1 MSEKMMNYLDLFDRA
16 LIVHNAK
23 LALSTKVKDL
33 KHSVSFTE
41 LLTVKGIL
49 HQEEKNQC
57 DSDESTDSIL
67 VSMRIDSRCELTHSH
82 PQWAAKC
89 FAAYKNRVL
98 KDGLEDEV
106 HYVDRMV
113 DDLLG
118 DTDDPS
124 QFESSSIEDGDN
136 IPHKWKTASRD
147 SLTSFVSAVTVD
159 SILASSEIKNGE
171 NEDNVDSKERRGI
184 ESYIKMLD
192 KVAKKSKHLRE
203 GNSISES
210 ISTSSSDCYSG
221 QFDSCAPD
229 DVSYSGSKDDT
240 TIGTGQVFRTRVPYR
255 RDTFVNLHS
264 NDEVEADQVRTGFL
278 GSQRRIKS
286 FHGAT
291 SLSRRQ
297 DNSFTHSSEAQSY
310 SFENRGDVPYA
321 EQANRSIDHSGVF
334 LDTFAKTNL
343 KTSYDDGE
351 LKKNQFKV
359 AATAPT
365 SKEML
370 GKPSCVVSKGAVNG
384 VPKKST
390 SSDEISVNIAFSDI
404 YRDDSS
410 TGSAPIQKSK
420 GSDGFPVKSEFDDE
434 STIASSSVELE
445 DDGAIDKSSVPGTSK
460 TNLEKKQNASNETSS
475 KSFNSADKENN
486 SGIQNALPAP
496 QLLQPPYAKFAV
508 SPTKQTKPTTETR
521 LEKTK
526 SFRQEVEKTIAAK
539 EVTLFNLRMELDAK
553 NKYFSATMRSADS
566 TTKFIEQIIQQ
577 VNARN
582 SDAALTEL
590 LLTDSADYSAF
601 KVSDQSIEEIEKLE
615 SQLSA
620 LETALQ
626 REARPSLNSNAAGK
640 GKNKPELLKALAA
653 TLRQRI
659 ASQKELLKMARY
671 YKSVLQEKNKLLLDV
686 TSKCKSLGNQVLTTS
701 KLPPPKEVIA

>member
-1 MSEKMMNYLDLFDRA
+1 
-16 LIVHNAK
+16 
-23 LALSTKVKDL
+23 
-33 KHSVSFTE
+33 
-41 LLTVKGIL
+41 
-49 HQEEKNQC
+49 
-57 DSDESTDSIL
+57 
-67 VSMRIDSRCELTHSH
+67 MRIDSRCELTHSH

-89 FAAYKNRVL
+89 FVAYKNRVL

-124 QFESSSIEDGDN
+124 QFESSSIEDGD
-136 IPHKWKTASRD
+136 PHKWKTASRD

-171 NEDNVDSKERRGI
+171 NEDNIDNKERRGI
-184 ESYIKMLD
+184 ESYIRMLD
-192 KVAKKSKHLRE
+192 KVAKKSKDLRE
-203 GNSISES
+203 GSISES

-229 DVSYSGSKDDT
+229 DASYSGSKDDT

-255 RDTFVNLHS
+255 RDTFVALHS
-264 NDEVEADQVRTGFL
+264 NDEVEADDQALGGFV

-297 DNSFTHSSEAQSY
+297 DNSFTHASEVQNYSIESS
-310 SFENRGDVPYA
+310 GDVPYA
-321 EQANRSIDHSGVF
+321 VQANRSIDHSGVF
-334 LDTFAKTNL
+334 LDTFAKINL
-343 KTSYDDGE
+343 KASYDDGE
-351 LKKNQFKV
+351 LNTQKKNPFKV
-359 AATAPT
+359 AATPT
-365 SKEML
+365 SKELL
-370 GKPSCVVSKGAVNG
+370 GKPSCVVSKGAVNSA
-384 VPKKST
+384 PKKSS
-390 SSDEISVNIAFSDI
+390 SSDESSVNIAFSDI

-410 TGSAPIQKSK
+410 TGSVPVQKSN
-420 GSDGFPVKSEFDDE
+420 GSAGFPAKSEFDDE
-434 STIASSSVELE
+434 STIASGSLE
-445 DDGAIDKSSVPGTSK
+445 IDDDGTIDNSSTADINK
-460 TNLEKKQNASNETSS
+460 TISEKKHKVSNETAS

-486 SGIQNALPAP
+486 RGVQNKLPAP
-496 QLLQPPYAKFAV
+496 HLLQPPYAKFAV
-508 SPTKQTKPTTETR
+508 SPTKQTKSTTETR
-521 LEKTK
+521 LERTK

-553 NKYFSATMRSADS
+553 NKYFSATMRSADN

-577 VNARN
+577 VNARD
-582 SDAALTEL
+582 SEAALTEL

-601 KVSDQSIEEIEKLE
+601 KVSDESVEAIDKLE
-615 SQLSA
+615 SQLLA

-626 REARPSLNSNAAGK
+626 RETRTTLNASATGK
-640 GKNKPELLKALAA
+640 SKNKSELLKALAA

-671 YKSVLQEKNKLLLDV
+671 YKSVLQEKNKLLIDI
-686 TSKCKSLGNQVLTTS
+686 TSKCKSLGNQVLATS